1 MIVTLDGPAGSGKST
16 VARAAAGELGF
27 RFLNTG
33 AMYRAVGLLCERAGA
48 DLDDPAACGRV
59 AEDAA
64 VRFEGDRVI
73 AGGHDLT
80 GDLPNAGPAA
90 SAVARH
96 PPVRAAMVELQRA
109 VGAAGTR
116 SHGGVVTEG
125 RDQGTVVFPDAE
137 LKIFLTADPRD
148 RAERR
153 RRELAEAGRP
163 ATFEAVLAEVLA
175 RDERDETR
183 PTAPLVAAPDAVRCD
198 TTGRPVED
206 VVAEVV
212 RLARGRQHAVTL

>member
-16 VARAAAGELGF
+16 VARAVAGELGF

-33 AMYRAVGLLCERAGA
+33 AMYRAVGLLCVRNGA
-48 DLDDPAACGRV
+48 DLEDPAACGEV
-59 AEDAA
+59 AAA
-64 VRFEGDRVI
+64 AGVRFEGDRLI
-73 AGGHDLT
+73 AGGSDLT
-80 GDLPNAGPAA
+80 DRLTDPAAGTAA

-109 VGAAGTR
+109 VGAAGAV
-116 SHGGVVTEG
+116 SHGGTVTEG
-125 RDQGTVVFPDAE
+125 RDQGTVVFPHAE

-153 RRELAEAGRP
+153 RRELLDAGREVDLE
-163 ATFEAVLAEVLA
+163 TVLAEVVA

-183 PTAPLVAAPDAVRCD
+183 PTAPLVAAADAVRCD
-198 TTGRPVED
+198 TTGRTVED
-206 VVAEVV
+206 VIAEIVA
-212 RLARGRQHAVTL
+212 LARDRRAE